1 MDLREVLELFN
12 PDYSRLDRY
21 TIDKI
26 MDLLSDIH
34 TMIEDE
40 DIPMLLHDAD
50 VYIDPM
56 YYIGEVSDCYYE
68 YLIDALARW
77 KGKAGHGQVYKND
90 NRSQE
95 SRR

>member
-1 MDLREVLELFN
+1 MDIGEILALFN

-34 TMIEDE
+34 TMIEEE
-40 DIPMLLHDAD
+40 DIPMLLHDAE

-56 YYIGEVSDCYYE
+56 YYIGSVSDCYYVQ
-68 YLIDALARW
+68 LIEALAEW
-77 KGKAGHGQVYKND
+77 KGKACNGQVY
-90 NRSQE
+90 
-95 SRR
+95 